1 MHSDAI
7 LSPYRAV
14 LGSCG
19 IRRARS
25 TGVYCFASHPR
36 APLREKSALAGQAT
50 TKGHDT
56 RWSGSTPPKMDG
68 PRECAPAPHRWGR

>member
-25 TGVYCFASHPR
+25 TGAYCLASHPR

-50 TKGHDT
+50 TKGHEIW
-56 RWSGSTPPKMDG
+56 RYGSGRAMRS
-68 PRECAPAPHRWGR
+68 R

>member
-1 MHSDAI
+1 MPRTTTRCWERRAPIRPIAATSTPEVRRAVHSDAI

-19 IRRARS
+19 TWRARS
-25 TGVYCFASHPR
+25 TGAYCLASHPR

-50 TKGHDT
+50 
-56 RWSGSTPPKMDG
+56 
-68 PRECAPAPHRWGR
+68 